1 MPWTLSSPADRS
13 SSSPRRAR
21 STPTEIYRREVT
33 VTGSRSATRRHME
46 DAVALLPQLDLP
58 DPLVLPLERFDEG
71 VAAYRNRQ
79 ALKVVFRP

>member
-1 MPWTLSSPADRS
+1 MQ
-13 SSSPRRAR
+13 
-21 STPTEIYRREVT
+21 
-33 VTGSRSATRRHME
+33 